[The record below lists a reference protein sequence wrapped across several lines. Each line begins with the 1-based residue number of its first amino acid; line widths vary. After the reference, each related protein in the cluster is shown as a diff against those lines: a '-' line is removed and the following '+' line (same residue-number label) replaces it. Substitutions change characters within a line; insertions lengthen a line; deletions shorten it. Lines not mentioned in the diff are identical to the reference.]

1 MRAGLST
8 IQQTLTPEASSVIN
22 QSISEAARRRH
33 SQTTPLHVAAALL
46 ASPAGVFRQACVSS
60 HPNSCHPLQC
70 RALELC
76 FSVSLDRLPAAS
88 ASSGG
93 AAVEQP
99 PISNA
104 LVAALKRAQAHQR
117 RGCPEQQQQPL
128 LAVKV
133 ELEQLIVSILDDPSV
148 SRVMREASFS
158 SPAVKTMIQQSLVLS
173 AHFPVAAASTSFQ
186 PAGDAIAG
194 GLLFSLS
201 PSTAN
206 TGSLLLPPA
215 SQNPYL
221 NPRLPQKQGSNGNV
235 VERILQVLRKRK
247 KRNPILVGDRHPA
260 ELLDEILQRIE
271 MRETGDVAVI
281 TLENYLASDGSQTP
295 LKLDELG
302 NSIVAI
308 LRDRSGGVAGD
319 GVVLNLGDLRWLVE
333 SPGCGIGDST
343 GSSLVP
349 HRQKIVLQSGREV
362 VAEMAKLLRHF
373 AEDSG
378 GKVWLIGTASC
389 ATYLRCQVYHPSMEK
404 DWDLQALP
412 IAAGE
417 TGEFYAESKPE
428 PRDHLPPWLR
438 VASLSHGSPQTKEKE
453 NTEEVLKRWTE
464 TCRHL
469 HPSLHE
475 VDDDLDK
482 QATPPHYSSGLPFRQ
497 VPPTKLPPVRSPVR
511 TDLVLGLPPAG
522 SRRELDMFSGH
533 QGYQVLGSLGPDSL
547 KRIFKGLSVKVT
559 WQREAASLVAAAVVQ
574 CKSDGGKRR
583 RDVWLLFLGHDRMGK
598 KKMAE
603 ALAELV
609 TGAAPI
615 FVPLGGHSPE
625 ERGGVD
631 LRGKTA
637 LDGVAQAV
645 RRNPSSVIVLED
657 IDRAD
662 LLIQKYLKQAM
673 ERGRL
678 LDSHG
683 REVPLG
689 DAIFIL
695 ISHSSPE
702 HLKSS
707 EDEEKLRAAA
717 SSGWQLEII
726 VGEDAAAKRR
736 AEWPCDEG
744 KLPVKARKQSLDLN
758 LVADA
763 DEDASPEGS
772 PRSSDLTD
780 DQTDYGRLAMND
792 DGFPRST
799 ISAMNDY
806 GSHLVNAVDGAVVFK
821 PVDFGDLRRKVS
833 EAIAGEFSAV
843 FRGGRAALWIDEEAL
858 DRVVAGVWFGTAEF
872 EEWVLKILAP
882 AFRELR
888 ACSALGGAAVVR
900 LLPVKDRC
908 RRGAR
913 ECLPSLVRVSMA

>member
-60 HPNSCHPLQC
+60 HPSSCHPLQC

-173 AHFPVAAASTSFQ
+173 AHFPVAASTSFQ

-260 ELLDEILQRIE
+260 ELLEEILQRIE
-271 MRETGDVAVI
+271 RRETGDVAVI

-302 NSIVAI
+302 NSIDAI

-417 TGEFYAESKPE
+417 TGDF
-428 PRDHLPPWLR
+428 
-438 VASLSHGSPQTKEKE
+438 GQ
-453 NTEEVLKRWTE
+453 
-464 TCRHL
+464 
-469 HPSLHE
+469 
-475 VDDDLDK
+475 
-482 QATPPHYSSGLPFRQ
+482 
-497 VPPTKLPPVRSPVR
+497 
-511 TDLVLGLPPAG
+511 
-522 SRRELDMFSGH
+522 
-533 QGYQVLGSLGPDSL
+533 LGPDSL

-615 FVPLGGHSPE
+615 FVPLGGDSPE
-625 ERGGVD
+625 ERGGAD

-744 KLPVKARKQSLDLN
+744 RPPVKARKQSLDLN